1 MSAGAVVRGR
11 AGVGSTAVTCRVML
25 GGGVRVVVVP
35 SLKKAKGKWFLAEMW
50 D

>member
-1 MSAGAVVRGR
+1 MVKDR
-11 AGVGSTAVTCRVML
+11 AGVGSAAVTCRVML

-35 SLKKAKGKWFLAEMW
+35 SLKKAEGKWFLAEMW